1 MIRIRKA
8 TDRGRGEHGWLD
20 SRHTFSFGEYH
31 DPRHMGFR
39 SLRVMNED
47 RVEPDQGFGTHPHR
61 DMEIITYVLE
71 GNLEHRDSM
80 GNGSILAAGDFQRMS
95 AGTGVRHSEFNPSS
109 DLPVHF
115 YQIWIE
121 PHTKGLPPGYEQRSF
136 ADDELANQLRLVASV
151 DGRRN
156 SLTIHQQADVYL
168 SRLDAGSEVSHRLEE
183 GRHAWLQVLRGEV
196 SLNGQPLDVGDGAA
210 VSSETTLSIESKHA
224 AEIMLFDLA

>member
-8 TDRGRGEHGWLD
+8 TDRGRGEHDWLD
-20 SRHTFSFGEYH
+20 SRHTFSFSEYH

-80 GNGSILAAGDFQRMS
+80 GNGSILAAGDFQRMT
-95 AGTGVRHSEFNPSS
+95 AGTGIRHSEFNPSS

-121 PHTKGLPPGYEQRSF
+121 PDAKGLPPGYEQHSF

-168 SRLDAGSEVSHRLEE
+168 SRLDAGSEVSHQLEE

-210 VSSETTLSIESKHA
+210 VSNETTLSIESKHA